1 MLTSQAIPRERLM
14 PHDKE
19 GFCTIEEAIEELRA
33 GRVVILVDDE
43 QRENE
48 GDLVVAAEKAT
59 PETIN
64 FMLTHARG
72 ILCLAMS
79 TAICDRLHLDPQTSI
94 NTARMGTAFTVKF
107 DARTGIETGTS
118 AFDRCRTIRV
128 AVDPRSQAG
137 DLVRPGHLDG
147 LRAHPGGVL
156 VRAGHTEGST
166 DLARMAGFQDAA
178 VICEVLDAH
187 GRMARTPQLREFCKT
202 HNVKMCTIE
211 DLIQYRRQR
220 ERLIKRELSVKLPT
234 KFSDTPFDLAVYSSV
249 VDPEAHLAL
258 CLGGVGVEVGDRVP
272 VQEEPVLVRI
282 HSQCLTGDLLDS
294 LLCDCGSQLQQAL
307 TQVAQAGKGVVLYM
321 RQEGRGIGLLSKL
334 RAYKLQ
340 QEEGLDTVE
349 ANHRLGFG
357 PDLRHYGIGAQILLD
372 LGIRQIRLLTNNPK
386 KVVGVEGYGLRI
398 VERVPIQVPANAT
411 NRNYLLTKK
420 EKLGHL
426 LDTEQ
431 MADPEE

>member
-1 MLTSQAIPRERLM
+1 MQ
-14 PHDKE
+14 HDKE
-19 GFCTIEEAIEELRA
+19 GFCPIEEAIDELRA
-33 GRVVILVDDE
+33 GRMIILVDDE
-43 QRENE
+43 HRENE
-48 GDLVVAAEKAT
+48 GDLVIAAEKAT

-64 FMLTHARG
+64 FMLTHGRG

-79 TAICDRLHLDPQTSI
+79 NAICDRLHLDPQTSV

-166 DLARMAGFQDAA
+166 DLARMAGYQEAA
-178 VICEVLDAH
+178 VICEVLDSH
-187 GRMARTPQLREFCKT
+187 GRMARVPQLRDFCRT
-202 HNVKMCTIE
+202 HNIKMCTIE

-220 ERLIKRELSVKLPT
+220 ERLIKRELTLKLPT
-234 KFSDTPFDLAVYSSV
+234 KFAEFDLAVYTSV

-258 CLGGVGVEVGDRVP
+258 CLGGVGVEVAGRVP

-282 HSQCLTGDLLDS
+282 HSQCLTGDLLES
-294 LLCDCGSQLQQAL
+294 LMCDCGSQLHQAL
-307 TQVAQAGKGVVLYM
+307 SQVAQAGKGVVLYM
-321 RQEGRGIGLLSKL
+321 RQEGRGIGLLPKL
-334 RAYKLQ
+334 HAYKLQ

-398 VERVPIQVPANAT
+398 VERVPIQVPANEK
-411 NRNYLLTKK
+411 NRDYLRTKK

-431 MADPEE
+431 AAAEEQ